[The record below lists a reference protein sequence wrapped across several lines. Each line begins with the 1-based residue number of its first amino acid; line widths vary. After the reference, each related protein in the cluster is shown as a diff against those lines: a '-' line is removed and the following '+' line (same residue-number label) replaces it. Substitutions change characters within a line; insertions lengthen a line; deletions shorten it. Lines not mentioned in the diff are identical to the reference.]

1 MSSENDPPPKP
12 TATSFADVFKTL
24 ASGRRKSLSPLSAS
38 DSTTEFPNHG
48 IDGRR
53 GSRVTFGFEGM
64 SRGSISNSSLDH
76 AAVPNYETALENL
89 KNPVLAIDEV
99 EVLAKHST
107 KFTPEQIISLWEASS
122 YLLCHADFDDARQRS
137 SRFLD
142 AIVGRPDLSTD
153 LKTQLCKSI
162 LTPTP
167 ADVIPTRVNAFIVL
181 SDNGRKLGIMQVNVL
196 PALAIALFTLFKAV
210 ANLRSKAKKSKQPRT
225 IELEESHLENLFD
238 FILNVI
244 TLQNVPLEEKDAA
257 SLLEEVLKV
266 CRRTASP
273 DDLKSALSIFD
284 AIISC
289 AEVPDTSFVPL
300 LEVLCS
306 IHASVKTLSG
316 RTSQV
321 IRNIVKSSKKSAML
335 ELLYSFMEE
344 DPDDHGRNLN
354 VVRGAVEIFTDMIR
368 SHDRKR
374 LPELSFPRLVGC
386 LQALVPRKSG
396 RLHAA
401 TLELFANLL
410 DSDFASICIEEPDW
424 KSFVNL
430 LVECSGGTGQEVTD
444 SAQSPVVS
452 PTRSITHDDHLAASV
467 SRLLTL
473 IEQLWQQ
480 LSSEQQ
486 SETSLFLRTL
496 HRFLSPTQAHL
507 LINHLKMQ
515 KSYFPETE
523 NWEQDTKWLVDSFLQ
538 TPGKLS
544 DVRVF
549 ALESLEEAMFQDNN
563 LVKFEQA
570 GVMDL
575 LLRNFADERDTIY
588 LSSLV
593 SVMIEIAARVDSDIF
608 HTIVDTLS
616 SPMASDFL
624 EDDDPAVLSGQLSQ
638 TRRSSASVLEPSL
651 SNVCMMGLVR
661 LFLRSLNLS
670 AQRAALLFETLIFIV
685 KTSRKR
691 PADAMLTVL
700 KLLFRLRCDS
710 SGAIWITADIEN
722 DFLVAVLSRNLD
734 VGVKQ
739 STTTEGSVLERS
751 SINSDDSLTAGTGRL
766 SLRNQSVSIETQR
779 SMPRMSSSYLR
790 GSTKSIPPSWVKI
803 DSSLPDEPSM
813 AASPFVYAYKGVVEG
828 GAEPSDQTIGVLKV
842 NVYLETIIDLLQKRD
857 TPWDVYSYILAHL
870 GPQLSNRDFFS
881 SAVPQI
887 QMLRNILCGQIKGE
901 MFREPPAIA
910 GIKKADVAICIFD
923 CLAML
928 VGFHHYFAKS
938 EQDELV
944 RAFMLGIG
952 SWDGTSRGCIH
963 ALSVCCHE
971 IPLSVTKSLN
981 TILDKMSKVI
991 TMAHVAV
998 HILEFLALLARLP
1011 DVYVN
1016 LREEEIRTVFGI
1028 CIRFIQTSREQRLKA
1043 SDSTATRTST
1053 IPARLSGGLR
1063 EIAAMQPDSSETNM
1077 WQESMSNYVYT
1088 LTYHVLVFWFLSL
1101 KLQDRANHVNWITS
1115 RLIFTDELGQEVVE
1129 EQTEVFI
1136 DLMQRVTYSDL
1147 GDTIPYET
1155 FPPSPEDGPVSTKS
1169 WILGMSIVTVE
1180 TAGVSGLTQITK
1192 RMASGTTYA
1201 EYRQRTAPVLP
1212 HQVPATPDTLSTFDS
1227 ASRTA
1232 ILPSHVLLQMVSSS
1246 FPTPKVSQPIPLP
1259 DDAMTRRAISS
1270 FDRNDIVDGHKVGVI
1285 FIDNNQ
1291 TTEAEILANTAGSPD
1306 YNHFLDG
1313 LGTRVSIRGAQFN
1326 TQGLHSD
1333 IDGEYTYAWRDRVT
1347 EMVYHVTTMMPTNLE
1362 SDPACIAKKRHV
1374 GNDFVNIIFNRSNRP
1389 FNFETIPSQFN
1400 SVNIVITPVCRIAQS
1415 DFSPDTDTARDYSKS
1430 FYVVRVMSK
1439 PGLPE
1444 LSPASTPKVISG
1456 KSLAAYVRILAI
1468 NASVFSL
1475 VWNREGGE
1483 HISSWRNRLREI
1495 KRLRDRVMTSR
1506 TSSVD
1511 ASESGFLGHRRNTR
1525 TNIHVEEEMASQRG
1539 QMRLDLGDW
1548 NVDNNI
1554 SQALDFSRW
1563 TR

>member
-12 TATSFADVFKTL
+12 AASSFADVFKTL

-38 DSTTEFPNHG
+38 DTPNEFPNHG
-48 IDGRR
+48 IDARR

-64 SRGSISNSSLDH
+64 SRGSTSTSFLDH
-76 AAVPNYETALENL
+76 TAVPSYETALENL
-89 KNPVLAIDEV
+89 KNPVLAVDEV
-99 EVLAKHST
+99 DILAKHST

-122 YLLCHADFDDARQRS
+122 YLLCQPDFDDARQRS

-142 AIVGRPDLSTD
+142 TIVGRPDLSTD
-153 LKTQLCKSI
+153 LRTQLCKSI
-162 LTPTP
+162 LAPTP
-167 ADVIPTRVNAFIVL
+167 ADVIPARVNALIVL
-181 SDNGRKLGIMQVNVL
+181 SDNGRKLDIMQVNIL
-196 PALAIALFTLFKAV
+196 PALAVALFTLFKAV

-244 TLQNVPLEEKDAA
+244 TLQNVSLEENDAA

-266 CRRTASP
+266 CRKTASP

-284 AIISC
+284 AIISY
-289 AEVPDTSFVPL
+289 AEVPDDSFVPL

-321 IRNIVKSSKKSAML
+321 IRNIVKSSKRLTML
-335 ELLYSFMEE
+335 ELLYSFLEE
-344 DPDDHGRNLN
+344 EPEDHGRNLN
-354 VVRGAVEIFTDMIR
+354 VVRGAVETFTDIIR

-374 LPELSFPRLVGC
+374 FPELSFPRLVDC
-386 LQALVPRKSG
+386 LRAVVPRKSG
-396 RLHAA
+396 RLHTA
-401 TLELFANLL
+401 TLELCATLL
-410 DSDFASICIEEPDW
+410 DSDFASLCVEEADW
-424 KSFVNL
+424 TSFVNL
-430 LVECSGGTGQEVTD
+430 LIECSGGTGQEASD
-444 SAQSPVVS
+444 IAQSPVVS
-452 PTRSITHDDHLAASV
+452 PSRNVTHDDHLGASV
-467 SRLLTL
+467 SRLSAL
-473 IEQLWQQ
+473 IEQLWEQ

-486 SETSLFLRTL
+486 AEISLFLRKS
-496 HRFLSPTQAHL
+496 HRFLSPSQARL
-507 LINHLKMQ
+507 LINHLKTE
-515 KSYFPETE
+515 KSYFPGTE
-523 NWEQDTKWLVDSFLQ
+523 NWEQEAKWLVDSFPQ
-538 TPGKLS
+538 APSKVS
-544 DVRVF
+544 DVRAF
-549 ALESLEEAMFQDNN
+549 ALEALEEAMFQDNN
-563 LVKFEQA
+563 LVNFEQA
-570 GVMDL
+570 GIIDL
-575 LLRNFADERDTIY
+575 LLRNFADEKDTIY

-593 SVMIEIAARVDSDIF
+593 SVIVEIAAQADSDIF
-608 HTIVDTLS
+608 HVIVDALS
-616 SPMASDFL
+616 SPMSSDFL
-624 EDDDPAVLSGQLSQ
+624 EDDDPAVLNGQLSQ
-638 TRRSSASVLEPSL
+638 TPRSSVSVLEPSL

-661 LFLRSLNLS
+661 LFLRFLNLS
-670 AQRAALLFETLIFIV
+670 AQRAALLFEALIFIV

-691 PADAMLTVL
+691 PTDAILTVL

-710 SGAIWITADIEN
+710 SGAIWVTTDLEN
-722 DFLVAVLSRNLD
+722 DFLVAVLSRSLD

-751 SINSDDSLTAGTGRL
+751 SMNSDDGLTASTGRL
-766 SLRNQSVSIETQR
+766 SLRNQSVSVEAQR
-779 SMPRMSSSYLR
+779 SMPRMSSFYLR
-790 GSTKSIPPSWVKI
+790 GSTKSIPPSWVQI
-803 DSSLPDEPSM
+803 DSSLPDEPST
-813 AASPFVYAYKGVVEG
+813 AASPFVYAHKTAAEG
-828 GAEPSDQTIGVLKV
+828 DAEPSDPAIGVLKV

-857 TPWDVYSYILAHL
+857 TPWDIYSYILAHL

-881 SAVPQI
+881 NAVPQI
-887 QMLRNILCGQIKGE
+887 QMLRNVLCGQIKGE

-910 GIKKADVAICIFD
+910 GTKKSDVAICIFD

-938 EQDELV
+938 EQDEVV

-981 TILDKMSKVI
+981 MILDKMSKVI

-1028 CIRFIQTSREQRLKA
+1028 CIRFIQTSREQRLKSESA
-1043 SDSTATRTST
+1043 ATRANT

-1063 EIAAMQPDSSETNM
+1063 EIAAMQPDSSEANI

-1101 KLQDRANHVNWITS
+1101 KLQDRANHVNWITN

-1155 FPPSPEDGPVSTKS
+1155 FPPSPEDGPVTSKS
-1169 WILGMSIVTVE
+1169 WVVGMSIVTIE

-1212 HQVPATPDTLSTFDS
+1212 HQVPATPDTLSTFD
-1227 ASRTA
+1227 AGSRTA
-1232 ILPSHVLLQMVSSS
+1232 ILPSHVLLQMVTSA

-1259 DDAMTRRAISS
+1259 DDAVTRRAISS

-1291 TTEAEILANTAGSPD
+1291 TTEAEILANTGGSAD

-1313 LGTRVSIRGAQFN
+1313 LGTRVSIGEAQFN

-1333 IDGEYTYAWRDRVT
+1333 IDGEFTYAWRDRVT
-1347 EMVYHVTTMMPTNLE
+1347 ELVYHVTTMMPTNLE
-1362 SDPACIAKKRHV
+1362 NDPACVAKKRHV

-1400 SVNIVITPVCRIAQS
+1400 SINIVIAPVSRIAES
-1415 DFSPDTDTARDYSKS
+1415 EFSHDADAPGDYSKS
-1430 FYVVRVMSK
+1430 FYVVRVMRK

-1495 KRLRDRVMTSR
+1495 KRLRDRVMTAQ

-1525 TNIHVEEEMASQRG
+1525 ANIHVEDEMASQRSQVRPDMG
-1539 QMRLDLGDW
+1539 GEW
-1548 NVDNNI
+1548 NVDNNV